1 MESSLLSISIRYYLF
16 FDLSISIY
24 LSISILYIYIIY
36 SYSRNKETRKKNS
49 YLFYCKLL
57 QNRRQ
62 TPSLETDIQK
72 EEANNLHIDFFSH
85 FF

>member
-24 LSISILYIYIIY
+24 LSISILYIY